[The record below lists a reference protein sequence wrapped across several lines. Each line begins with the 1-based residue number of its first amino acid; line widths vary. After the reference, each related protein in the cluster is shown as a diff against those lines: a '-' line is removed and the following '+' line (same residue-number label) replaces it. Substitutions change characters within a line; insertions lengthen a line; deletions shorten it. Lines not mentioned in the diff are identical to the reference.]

1 MTPPEVEE
9 TRTRVFFAA
18 FGFGIAALAAI
29 GVLLLLGL
37 KREAKRDA
45 VFASPKTTASV
56 VAPANQAQRT
66 AKRRSEALP
75 AERPTGQR
83 SKGKTPNGDL
93 FAPKSFWNRRLSDTT
108 PIDPSS
114 ATLVQALVAEVARE
128 QAATIGPWIG
138 ANSGSTPL
146 YRVGR
151 TQPRVRVHLDSRT
164 SRGSRALQ
172 RAWASVP
179 IPKDAKPAVPPDRHM
194 TIWQPAT
201 DTLWDFF
208 RARKLSDGWH
218 AEWGGAIRHVS
229 KSPGYY
235 TRAAW
240 PGASRSW
247 GATASSLP
255 VIGGTM
261 LLNELRSG
269 HIDHALA
276 LNVPAA
282 RPGVFAWPAQRTDG
296 DGPVNALPEG
306 ARLRLD
312 PTLDVSSLQLPRM
325 TRMIALAAQRYGV
338 VVRDQTHNGIS
349 FFAENPMQYG
359 GSPYDRYFRGRTP
372 PQMLANFPWDRLQVH
387 QMHLCRAAP
396 CERR

>member
-1 MTPPEVEE
+1 MTPPQVEE

-29 GVLLLLGL
+29 GALLLLGL
-37 KREAKRDA
+37 KHEAKRDA
-45 VFASPKTTASV
+45 VFTPPKVTASV
-56 VAPANQAQRT
+56 AAPANQAQRT

-75 AERPTGQR
+75 AERPKRETP
-83 SKGKTPNGDL
+83 KGKL
-93 FAPKSFWNRRLSDTT
+93 FAPTSFWNQRLSRTT
-108 PIDPSS
+108 AIDPSS

-128 QAATIGPWIG
+128 QAAAIGPWIG

-151 TQPRVRVHLDSRT
+151 TQRRVRVRLDSRT

-179 IPKDAKPAVPPDRHM
+179 IPNDAKPAVPPDRHM

-208 RARKLSDGWH
+208 EARKLSDGWH

-240 PGASRSW
+240 PGATRNW

-261 LLNELRSG
+261 LLDELRSG
-269 HIDHALA
+269 RIDHALA

-282 RPGVFAWPAQRTDG
+282 RPSIFAWPAQRTDG
-296 DGPVNALPEG
+296 DGPLSALPEG

-312 PTLDVSSLQLPRM
+312 PTFDVGSLHLPRM
-325 TRMIALAAQRYGV
+325 TRMIALAAQRYGL
-338 VVRDQTHNGIS
+338 VVRDQTHHGIS
-349 FFAENPMQYG
+349 LFAENPVQFG
-359 GSPYDRYFRGRTP
+359 GNPYQRYFLGRTP
-372 PQMLANFPWDRLQVH
+372 PQMLASFPWDRLQVLR
-387 QMHLCRAAP
+387 MHLCSAAP
-396 CERR
+396 CDRR

>member
-18 FGFGIAALAAI
+18 FGFGIAAFAAI

-37 KREAKRDA
+37 KHEAKRDA
-45 VFASPKTTASV
+45 VFTPATTTASV
-56 VAPANQAQRT
+56 GAPANQAQRT

-75 AERPTGQR
+75 AERP
-83 SKGKTPNGDL
+83 KGDL
-93 FAPKSFWNRRLSDTT
+93 FAPTSFWNQRLSGTT

-128 QAATIGPWIG
+128 RAAAIGPWIG

-151 TQPRVRVHLDSRT
+151 TQARVRVHLDSRR
-164 SRGSRALQ
+164 SRGWPALR

-179 IPKDAKPAVPPDRHM
+179 IPKNAHPAVKPDRHM
-194 TIWQPAT
+194 TIWQPST
-201 DTLWDFF
+201 DTLWEFF
-208 RARKLSDGWH
+208 GARKLSDGWH
-218 AEWGGAIRHVS
+218 ADWGGAIRHVS

-235 TRAAW
+235 TKTAW
-240 PGASRSW
+240 PGATRSW

-261 LLNELRSG
+261 LLDELRAG
-269 HIDHALA
+269 RIDHALA

-296 DGPVNALPEG
+296 DGALNALPEG

-312 PTLDVSSLQLPRM
+312 PTLDVGSLHLPRM
-325 TRMIALAAQRYGV
+325 TRMIALAAQRYGL

-349 FFAENPMQYG
+349 LFAENPGQFG
-359 GSPYDRYFRGRTP
+359 GNPYDRYFRGRTP
-372 PQMLANFPWDRLQVH
+372 PQMLADFPWDRLQVL
-387 QMHLCRAAP
+387 QMHLCTAAP
-396 CERR
+396 CDRH

>member
-1 MTPPEVEE
+1 MTLPEVEE

-37 KREAKRDA
+37 KHEAKRDA
-45 VFASPKTTASV
+45 VFTPPNTSASV
-56 VAPANQAQRT
+56 GAPTNQAQRT

-75 AERPTGQR
+75 AERP
-83 SKGKTPNGDL
+83 KGETPKGEL
-93 FAPKSFWNRRLSDTT
+93 FAPTSFWNRRLSRNT
-108 PIDPSS
+108 PTDPSS

-146 YRVGR
+146 YRVER
-151 TQPRVRVHLDSRT
+151 TQHRVRVHLDSLT

-179 IPKDAKPAVPPDRHM
+179 IPNDAKPAVPPDRHM

-208 RARKLSDGWH
+208 EARKLSDGWH
-218 AEWGGAIRHVS
+218 AEWGGAMRHVS

-240 PGASRSW
+240 PGATRNW

-261 LLNELRSG
+261 LLSELRSG
-269 HIDHALA
+269 RIDHALA

-296 DGPVNALPEG
+296 DGPLNALPEG

-312 PTLDVSSLQLPRM
+312 PTLDVGSLHLPRM
-325 TRMIALAAQRYGV
+325 TRMIAVAAQRYGL
-338 VVRDQTHNGIS
+338 VVRDQTHHGIS
-349 FFAENPMQYG
+349 LFAENPEQFG
-359 GSPYDRYFRGRTP
+359 GNPYNRYFRGRTP
-372 PQMLANFPWDRLQVH
+372 PQMLANFPWDRLQVLL
-387 QMHLCRAAP
+387 MHLCTAAP